1 MSGEFN
7 QQSMSEISDNIINV
21 LNLCLQN
28 KELWKTDK
36 YGMLRKIKDKYE
48 DFYELYPR
56 ICRILVFSDDI
67 TPLLGM
73 IQTFSKVQSGEL
85 SFQDANDSIT
95 NAINAKYID
104 GVLNSETL
112 VKEREE
118 KIKKEKKE
126 MIIE

>member
-7 QQSMSEISDNIINV
+7 KESMSVMSDNIIKV
-21 LNLCLQN
+21 LQLCNQF
-28 KELWKTDK
+28 KDLWKNDK
-36 YGMLRKIKDKYE
+36 YEMLRKIKERYE

-73 IQTFSKVQSGEL
+73 IQTFSKVQAGEM
-85 SFQDANDSIT
+85 SFQEANDSIT

-104 GVLNSETL
+104 GVLNSDTL

-118 KIKKEKKE
+118 KMKKEKIQNVE
-126 MIIE
+126 

>member
-1 MSGEFN
+1 MNGEFN
-7 QQSMSEISDNIINV
+7 KESMSVMSDNIIKV
-21 LNLCLQN
+21 LQLCNQH
-28 KELWKTDK
+28 KELWKNDK
-36 YGMLRKIKDKYE
+36 YEMLRKIKERHE

-73 IQTFSKVQSGEL
+73 IQTFSKVQTGEM
-85 SFQDANDSIT
+85 SFQEANNSIT

-104 GVLNSETL
+104 GVLNSDTL

-118 KIKKEKKE
+118 KMKKDKIQNVE
-126 MIIE
+126 

>member
-7 QQSMSEISDNIINV
+7 KESMSVMSDNIINV
-21 LNLCLQN
+21 LQLCNQH
-28 KELWKTDK
+28 KELWKNDK
-36 YGMLRKIKDKYE
+36 YEMLRKIKERYE

-73 IQTFSKVQSGEL
+73 IQTFSKVQTGEM
-85 SFQDANDSIT
+85 SFQEANDSIT

-104 GVLNSETL
+104 GVLNSDIL

-118 KIKKEKKE
+118 KMKKEKIQNVE
-126 MIIE
+126 

>member
-7 QQSMSEISDNIINV
+7 KESMSVISDNIIKI
-21 LNLCLQN
+21 LQLCNQH
-28 KELWKTDK
+28 KDLWKTDK
-36 YGMLRKIKDKYE
+36 YEMLRKIKEHYE

-73 IQTFSKVQSGEL
+73 IQTFSKVQAGKM
-85 SFQDANDSIT
+85 SFQEANNSIT

-118 KIKKEKKE
+118 KMKKEKIQNVE
-126 MIIE
+126 

>member
-7 QQSMSEISDNIINV
+7 KENMSVMSDNIIKV
-21 LNLCLQN
+21 LQLCNQH
-28 KELWKTDK
+28 KELWKNDK
-36 YGMLRKIKDKYE
+36 YEMLRKIKEKYE

-73 IQTFSKVQSGEL
+73 IQTFSKVQAGEM
-85 SFQDANDSIT
+85 SFQEANDSIT

-104 GVLNSETL
+104 GVLNSDTL

-118 KIKKEKKE
+118 KMKKEKIQNVE
-126 MIIE
+126 

>member
-7 QQSMSEISDNIINV
+7 QESMGIISEKIIAV
-21 LNLCLQN
+21 LELCLEN
-28 KELWKTDK
+28 KELWKSDK

-56 ICRILVFSDDI
+56 LCRILIFADDI

-73 IQTFSKVQSGEL
+73 IKTFSKVQVGEM
-85 SFQDANDSIT
+85 SFQEANDSIT
-95 NAINAKYID
+95 NAINAKYVD
-104 GVLNSETL
+104 GVLNSDTL

-118 KIKKEKKE
+118 KKKKEKIKVVD
-126 MIIE
+126 

>member
-7 QQSMSEISDNIINV
+7 RESMGVISEKIILV
-21 LNLCLQN
+21 LQLCLEH

-36 YGMLRKIKDKYE
+36 YGMLRKIKDHYE

-56 ICRILVFSDDI
+56 ICRILVFADDI

-73 IQTFSKVQSGEL
+73 IQTFSKVQSGEM
-85 SFQDANDSIT
+85 SFQDANDAIT
-95 NAINAKYID
+95 NAVNAKYVD
-104 GVLNSETL
+104 GVLNSDKL

-118 KIKKEKKE
+118 KKKKEKVTN
-126 MIIE
+126 ID

>member
-7 QQSMSEISDNIINV
+7 QESMGVISEKIILV
-21 LNLCLQN
+21 LELCLEN

-56 ICRILVFSDDI
+56 LCRILIFADDI

-73 IQTFSKVQSGEL
+73 IKTFSKVQTGEL
-85 SFQDANDSIT
+85 SFQEANDSIT
-95 NAINAKYID
+95 NAINAKYVD
-104 GVLNSETL
+104 GVLNSDTL

-118 KIKKEKKE
+118 KKKKEKIKVVD
-126 MIIE
+126 

>member
-7 QQSMSEISDNIINV
+7 QESMGVITDKIIKT
-21 LNLCLQN
+21 LNLCLEN
-28 KELWKTDK
+28 KNLWTTDK
-36 YGMLRKIKDKYE
+36 YGMLRKIKDTYE

-73 IQTFSKVQSGEL
+73 IKTFSKVQSGEM
-85 SFQDANDSIT
+85 SFQEANESIT
-95 NAINAKYID
+95 NAVNAKYVD
-104 GVLNSETL
+104 GVLNSDKL

-118 KIKKEKKE
+118 KKKNEKVT
-126 MIIE
+126 IVD